1 MKHELVAIDRKIEA
15 LARSVDE
22 RFAQMD
28 ERFARVDERFARVDE
43 RFAQVDARF
52 VQVLQEI
59 AAEGART
66 RHHFDVV
73 AEQMKGERN
82 VAIDKCLAVDAR
94 LNGLIAVNA
103 KDHVAYEHRLDDHE
117 RRLRELEPE

>member
-1 MKHELVAIDRKIEA
+1 MNHALVAIDRKIDA
-15 LARSVDE
+15 LVRSVDE
-22 RFAQMD
+22 RFAQVD
-28 ERFARVDERFARVDE
+28 PRFAQVDE
-43 RFAQVDARF
+43 RFAQVDVRF
-52 VQVLQEI
+52 AQVLQEI

-82 VAIDKCLAVDAR
+82 VVIDKCLAVDAR

-103 KDHVAYEHRLDDHE
+103 KDHVACEHRLDDHE
-117 RRLRELEPE
+117 RRLRDLEPE